1 MHILTLKEVVFADS
15 KIFHLARIY
24 FRKLASSKYF
34 AGISFREFVLAKNFR
49 GINFPENVQN
59 S

>member
-24 FRKLASSKYF
+24 FRKLAASKYF